1 MSIKSVTQRDQLG
14 SQLMK
19 QAIAEGGP
27 LGEGAQKRAVAYLE
41 RALQT
46 IGFDPGTKDNKF
58 TAETAKAVRQ
68 FQAAWGLKATGKLDE
83 RTLNKLDHTLQ
94 RARKHGSGCPD
105 CNQPGFQGSIGVGQK
120 NLDAFQAE
128 QNLKKLGYDTGKVDG
143 VFDQKTAEAVRQ
155 FKKDQ
160 PELKKDS
167 KSGLVDKKTFQS
179 LQREANELRH
189 APYRRR
195 VTEGHAQQRRLD
207 AATAEAAK
215 KQNADGT
222 RGIGAGSSKRAVEN
236 VQKHLKAAGYDPQR
250 TDGVWDERTANS
262 LKTFQK
268 KSGLKESER
277 VTPATWAQLSK
288 SFTLAKGRTDP
299 AQSLGERS
307 AAVLASEKLLKKAG
321 FNPGKVDGIFD
332 RATQKASRAFE
343 QRFKGTGS
351 DGRIGENQLERMKTV
366 ARAKQNPG
374 SGPTLKEG
382 YRGAPVKALQKR
394 LDQLGYANGANDG
407 VFGNQTERAVKKFQ
421 RDHGLPADGVVGPK
435 TWRMLGIDVKGKVQK
450 PGSVG
455 GGGSVTSGGGW
466 GGSEKVANA
475 AKSIAASMGIPVTSQ
490 KRNLA
495 DTIRVGSTTAS
506 DHYTGN
512 KTAFA
517 VDFGVSGA
525 RGDQLARAIAQ
536 KYGIPLSNIGTFN
549 GHNVRING
557 ATYRL
562 QLLWRVAG
570 HFDHVHFGIR
580 RQ

>member
-1 MSIKSVTQRDQLG
+1 MSIKSVKQRDQLG

-19 QAIAEGGP
+19 QALTEGGP
-27 LGEGAQKRAVAYLE
+27 LGEGAQKRAVAFLE

-46 IGFDPGTKDNKF
+46 VGFDPGTKDNKF

-68 FQAAWGLKATGKLDE
+68 FQEAWGLEATGQLDQG
-83 RTLNKLDHTLQ
+83 TLNKLDHTLQ

-105 CNQPGFQGSIGVGQK
+105 CNQKGFQGAIGVGQK
-120 NLDAFQAE
+120 NMDAFDAE
-128 QNLKKLGYDTGKVDG
+128 KRLKKLGYDTGKVDG

-167 KSGLVDKKTFQS
+167 QSSLVDKKTFQS
-179 LQREANELRH
+179 LQREVNELQH

-195 VTEGHAQQRRLD
+195 LTEGHAQHRKLN

-215 KQNADGT
+215 KQNTDGT
-222 RGIGAGSSKRAVEN
+222 RGIGPGSSKRAVEN
-236 VQKHLKAAGYDPQR
+236 VQKHLKAAGFDPQR
-250 TDGVWDERTANS
+250 ADGVWDERTAS
-262 LKTFQK
+262 ALKTFQQ
-268 KSGLKESER
+268 KSGLKETGR
-277 VTPATWAQLSK
+277 VGSGTWAKLAK
-288 SFTLAKGRTDP
+288 SFTLAKGKTDP
-299 AQSLGERS
+299 AQALGERS

-332 RATQKASRAFE
+332 RATQRASRSFE
-343 QRFKGTGS
+343 KRFKGLGS
-351 DGRIGENQLERMKTV
+351 DGRIGEGQLERMQTV

-382 YRGAPVKALQKR
+382 YRGTPVKALQKR
-394 LDQLGYANGANDG
+394 LDQLGFANGANDG
-407 VFGNQTERAVKKFQ
+407 VFGPKLESAVKKFQ
-421 RDHGLPADGVVGPK
+421 RAHGLPADGTVGPK

-450 PGSVG
+450 PGSV

-495 DTIRVGSTTAS
+495 DTIRVGSSTSS

-517 VDFGVSGA
+517 VDFGVAGA
-525 RGDQLARAIAQ
+525 RGDQLARAIAK
-536 KYGIPLSNIGTFN
+536 KYGIPQGNIGTFN
-549 GHNVRING
+549 GHVVRING
-557 ATYRL
+557 ANYRL

-570 HFDHVHFGIR
+570 HFDHVHLGIR
-580 RQ
+580 RA